1 MQSIIKVNT
10 AEISGTLRN
19 QDGKLGQGRQWKS
32 KTGTSPIV
40 PAKNK
45 ILKRVVFSCT
55 TAKPIFF
62 ALQQQ

>member
-10 AEISGTLRN
+10 AEILGNLRH
-19 QDGKLGQGRQWKS
+19 QDGKLAQGRQWKS
-32 KTGTSPIV
+32 KTGMSPVV

-62 ALQQQ
+62 ASQQ